1 MKKIVPIVLAVNS
14 VFLLGIIGGVFF
26 GYRYITNPETQEKL
40 IKEIGEKVLGG
51 INIPKVPSFSGGAI
65 VPDTKAGQAAG
76 QGSLIPNMSVP
87 RF

>member
-14 VFLLGIIGGVFF
+14 VFLLGIIGGGFF
-26 GYRYITNPETQEKL
+26 GYRYITNPKTQEKL

-76 QGSLIPNMSVP
+76 QGSTIPPMAVP

>member
-14 VFLLGIIGGVFF
+14 VFLLGIIGGGFF

-40 IKEIGEKVLGG
+40 IKEIGKKVMGS

-65 VPDTKAGQAAG
+65 VPDTKPGKAAG
-76 QGSLIPNMSVP
+76 QGSTFPPMSVP